1 MIAEIE
7 IFSRAMRR
15 LSTSRSGLI
24 RVDYIDVDASTD
36 RLQELERPR
45 DAWDLNVIGA
55 VTSLIV
61 DCADFDQIDADECR
75 EQLITVF
82 ERLADRCASM
92 EHDVSSMPKAE
103 RDIFVDVVWIM
114 DQLVN
119 SADAKDKAKWERL
132 VNTAVNVAVIEKLP
146 PLMRRELLLCL
157 KSVTQGCVDTSGAL
171 KDALYPDLHVKR
183 SRRGDSTTKLHALKG
198 VFLTC
203 GDFSAQKHIT
213 EILFR
218 LCKANLLDQ
227 DAASTVFTHVSSQF
241 KDLFNIQNTAQMFKS
256 LKTLVRHFNAAQGSA
271 ATVKSF
277 EAKSLTM
284 EGLRVHDNWIN
295 FGEEMFTVHVCLED
309 SCVEP
314 VDILYSNIRSFNL
327 SENHV
332 AHIGIREKP
341 LGLAVDDPFDVKNDE
356 WIQIEFHAN
365 SIPGVLEQLFRISKH
380 SEVVQVFVANVK
392 LPTKKMSVGLLDVDL
407 LSESESA
414 EPELSPV
421 EPTPVAMKRKAGVKP
436 KPKRAPRKTGGKAAA
451 IRTESDD
458 DTESEDE
465 EPKPVATS
473 KVQASR
479 RMPKRKAKQDGIK
492 KLNEQMNAV
501 HEMSE
506 LAEEPES
513 SPSSSPLR
521 FAPPPSS
528 TKLREAARKLRY
540 SPKPTDEDDDESDE
554 ENEDTDGSDEG
565 WTAEDIPALMKMIKA
580 KGTTKTQRAELQRV
594 VDNLRRTRPPA
605 GKSVFKTPAASI
617 QVPKTG
623 NKAGILKSFDK
634 NREKKNVYDSVVD
647 WKKRAEV
654 LQETKTKTL
663 TTTITTDTLNFDDD
677 DDANTTRMTDDTPL
691 SALLNG
697 SDDVSP
703 LLSGDKP
710 RKKARVSH
718 TPMKSLAGM
727 GDDDMAGFQDMM
739 QSIVERNRRIAQ
751 ERIDSLVN
759 EFRLE
764 ADAVSRKLSSKI
776 EKDYDGYSRSIH
788 QRATARAQESKAIA
802 SKINNLAAD
811 YKSALRVAYD
821 EFNSNKRAAVADAA
835 RFDEELAAL
844 DAALASDVKKTIAKL
859 DVKKRRVEADI
870 TAARR
875 AVHERGGVK
884 SMLLE
889 LARNM

>member
-1 MIAEIE
+1 
-7 IFSRAMRR
+7 
-15 LSTSRSGLI
+15 
-24 RVDYIDVDASTD
+24 
-36 RLQELERPR
+36 
-45 DAWDLNVIGA
+45 
-55 VTSLIV
+55 
-61 DCADFDQIDADECR
+61 
-75 EQLITVF
+75 
-82 ERLADRCASM
+82 
-92 EHDVSSMPKAE
+92 
-103 RDIFVDVVWIM
+103 
-114 DQLVN
+114 
-119 SADAKDKAKWERL
+119 
-132 VNTAVNVAVIEKLP
+132 
-146 PLMRRELLLCL
+146 
-157 KSVTQGCVDTSGAL
+157 
-171 KDALYPDLHVKR
+171 
-183 SRRGDSTTKLHALKG
+183 
-198 VFLTC
+198 
-203 GDFSAQKHIT
+203 
-213 EILFR
+213 
-218 LCKANLLDQ
+218 
-227 DAASTVFTHVSSQF
+227 
-241 KDLFNIQNTAQMFKS
+241 
-256 LKTLVRHFNAAQGSA
+256 
-271 ATVKSF
+271 
-277 EAKSLTM
+277 
-284 EGLRVHDNWIN
+284 
-295 FGEEMFTVHVCLED
+295 
-309 SCVEP
+309 
-314 VDILYSNIRSFNL
+314 
-327 SENHV
+327 
-332 AHIGIREKP
+332 
-341 LGLAVDDPFDVKNDE
+341 
-356 WIQIEFHAN
+356 
-365 SIPGVLEQLFRISKH
+365 
-380 SEVVQVFVANVK
+380 
-392 LPTKKMSVGLLDVDL
+392 
-407 LSESESA
+407 
-414 EPELSPV
+414 
-421 EPTPVAMKRKAGVKP
+421 
-436 KPKRAPRKTGGKAAA
+436 
-451 IRTESDD
+451 
-458 DTESEDE
+458 
-465 EPKPVATS
+465 
-473 KVQASR
+473 
-479 RMPKRKAKQDGIK
+479 
-492 KLNEQMNAV
+492 
-501 HEMSE
+501 
-506 LAEEPES
+506 
-513 SPSSSPLR
+513 
-521 FAPPPSS
+521 
-528 TKLREAARKLRY
+528 
-540 SPKPTDEDDDESDE
+540 
-554 ENEDTDGSDEG
+554 
-565 WTAEDIPALMKMIKA
+565 MKMIKA
-580 KGTTKTQRAELQRV
+580 KGTTKTHRAELQRV
-594 VDNLRRTRPPA
+594 VDNLRCTRPPA

-677 DDANTTRMTDDTPL
+677 DDANTTRLTDDTPL